1 VPVVHHGILEA
12 MRRLSLRCVL
22 VGVMAAG
29 LAACSNDNAH
39 KPTAAVVTTCE
50 AALTASNPSPSE
62 VAFVQIEAV
71 KRAEASGGSVFAHV
85 VEKWI
90 ASTDPIER
98 IAAAKAV
105 VRECDRLGGF
115 PSA

>member
-1 VPVVHHGILEA
+1 MRRGILDV
-12 MRRLSLRCVL
+12 MRRLSLHCVL

-29 LAACSNDNAH
+29 LAACSNDNAYT
-39 KPTAAVVTTCE
+39 PTAAVVMTCE

-71 KRAEASGGSVFAHV
+71 KRAEASGGSVFARV

-90 ASTDPIER
+90 TTTDPIER

-115 PSA
+115 PRA